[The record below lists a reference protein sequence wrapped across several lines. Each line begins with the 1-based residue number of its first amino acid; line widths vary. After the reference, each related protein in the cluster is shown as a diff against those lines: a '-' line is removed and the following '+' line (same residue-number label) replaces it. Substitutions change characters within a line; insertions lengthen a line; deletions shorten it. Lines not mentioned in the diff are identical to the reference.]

1 MNLVNLKARNP
12 EVKYVK
18 ERKKKKKKTCPKD
31 FGKYKRNFKS
41 NNYEH
46 VSKFGFK
53 LLQEKV
59 SGNIFK

>member
-1 MNLVNLKARNP
+1 MNLVDLKARNP
-12 EVKYVK
+12 AVQYVK
-18 ERKKKKKKTCPKD
+18 EKKKKTCPKD

-46 VSKFGFK
+46 VSKFDFK

-59 SGNIFK
+59 SGNISK

>member
-1 MNLVNLKARNP
+1 MNRVDMKARNP
-12 EVKYVK
+12 AVKYVK
-18 ERKKKKKKTCPKD
+18 ERKKKKTCPKD

-46 VSKFGFK
+46 VSKFDFK

>member
-1 MNLVNLKARNP
+1 MNWVTLKARNP
-12 EVKYVK
+12 AVKYVK
-18 ERKKKKKKTCPKD
+18 EKKKTCPKE

-46 VSKFGFK
+46 VSKFDFK

>member
-1 MNLVNLKARNP
+1 MSNR
-12 EVKYVK
+12 
-18 ERKKKKKKTCPKD
+18 KKKTCPKD

-46 VSKFGFK
+46 VSKFDFK

>member
-1 MNLVNLKARNP
+1 MNQVNLIARNP
-12 EVKYVK
+12 AVKYVK
-18 ERKKKKKKTCPKD
+18 EREKKICPKD

-46 VSKFGFK
+46 TSKFDFR

>member
-1 MNLVNLKARNP
+1 MNRVKLKARYP
-12 EVKYVK
+12 AVKYVK
-18 ERKKKKKKTCPKD
+18 EKKKKKTCPKD

-46 VSKFGFK
+46 VSKFDFK
-53 LLQEKV
+53 LLQEKF

>member
-1 MNLVNLKARNP
+1 MNWVTLKARNP
-12 EVKYVK
+12 AVKYVK
-18 ERKKKKKKTCPKD
+18 ERKKKICPND

-46 VSKFGFK
+46 VSKFDFK

>member
-1 MNLVNLKARNP
+1 MNWVTLKARNP
-12 EVKYVK
+12 AVKYVK
-18 ERKKKKKKTCPKD
+18 EKKKKIYPND

-46 VSKFGFK
+46 VSKFDFK

>member
-1 MNLVNLKARNP
+1 MNRVDMKARNP
-12 EVKYVK
+12 AVKYVK
-18 ERKKKKKKTCPKD
+18 ERKKKKTCPKD

-46 VSKFGFK
+46 VSKLDFK

>member
-1 MNLVNLKARNP
+1 MNWVNLKARNP
-12 EVKYVK
+12 AVKYVK
-18 ERKKKKKKTCPKD
+18 EKKKKKTCPKD

-41 NNYEH
+41 NNYER
-46 VSKFGFK
+46 VSKFDFK

>member
-1 MNLVNLKARNP
+1 MNWVTLKARNP
-12 EVKYVK
+12 AVKYVK
-18 ERKKKKKKTCPKD
+18 EREKKKTCPKD
-31 FGKYKRNFKS
+31 FRKYKRNFKS

-46 VSKFGFK
+46 MSKFDFK

>member
-1 MNLVNLKARNP
+1 MNQVNLKARNP
-12 EVKYVK
+12 AVKYVK
-18 ERKKKKKKTCPKD
+18 EKIKRHVPKT
-31 FGKYKRNFKS
+31 GKYKRNFKS

-46 VSKFGFK
+46 VSKFDFK